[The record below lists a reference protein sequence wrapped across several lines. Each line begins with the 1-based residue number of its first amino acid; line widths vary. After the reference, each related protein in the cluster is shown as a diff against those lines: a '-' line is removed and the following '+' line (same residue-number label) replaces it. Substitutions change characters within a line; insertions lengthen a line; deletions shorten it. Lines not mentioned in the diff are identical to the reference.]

1 MLTLTRSHGCGEL
14 TKEHVGQEVT
24 LTGWVDTRRDLG
36 GVVFIELRDRSGF
49 MQVVFSPEINKEMHE
64 LSSKLRSE
72 FVIAI
77 NGKLSL
83 RPEENVN
90 SNTESGELEVYATSL
105 EILNS
110 AKTPPFQIN
119 DDSAIEETLRLKYRY
134 LDLRRPIM
142 QNRLKV
148 RHKVTQFVRNYM
160 DNHDFFEIETP
171 MLTKRTP
178 EGARDYLVP
187 SRVHPGDFYALPQSP
202 QIFKQILM
210 VAGYEKYFQ
219 VARCFRDEDLRAD
232 RQPEFTQI
240 DIEMSFI
247 RQEDILNLV
256 EGMVVQMIKK
266 FKGIELTTPIQ
277 RLTYQQAMDNYGS
290 DKPDLR
296 FGMEFIDL
304 TEMMS
309 KSSFNAFADLA
320 KSGGKVKALKLEGQS
335 EMSRNELDTVR
346 DKAVKLGAKGLT
358 WFIFNK
364 DGSLKSPVGK
374 FFSEA
379 EIAEIKETAQAKDGD
394 VLLVVA
400 DSYDVV
406 ANVLGR
412 FRLDFGKK
420 LGLIDESKF
429 ALLWVVDFPL
439 LEWDEEDK
447 RWAAKHHPFTSPKP
461 EHLDLLDTDPG
472 KCLAN
477 AYDLV
482 LNGYE
487 LGGGSIRIHRKDT
500 QKKMFNVLGMS
511 DEEAKTKFGFMM
523 DAFEYGAPPHGG
535 LALGL
540 DRIVMLLTDCDN
552 IRDVI
557 PFPKTQSA
565 TCLMTEAPSSVEPKL
580 MRELSIKSTVVVKEK
595 EATVQA

>member
-77 NGKLSL
+77 KGKLSL
-83 RPEENVN
+83 RPEENIN
-90 SNTESGELEVYATSL
+90 SSIVSGDLEVYATHL

-110 AKTPPFQIN
+110 AKTPPFQIA
-119 DDSAIEETLRLKYRY
+119 DDIPIEETLRLKYRY
-134 LDLRRPIM
+134 LDLRRPVM
-142 QNRLKV
+142 QHRLKT

-160 DNHDFFEIETP
+160 DQHGFFEIETP

-256 EGMVVQMIKK
+256 EGMVVNMIKD
-266 FKGIELTTPIQ
+266 FKGIELTSPIQ
-277 RLTYQQAMDNYGS
+277 RLTYQQAMDMYGS

-304 TEMMS
+304 TDLMATS
-309 KSSFNAFADLA
+309 GFNAFADLA

-335 EMSRNELDTVR
+335 EMSRNELDVTR

-358 WFIFNK
+358 WFVFNK
-364 DGSLKSPVGK
+364 DGSVKSPIAK
-374 FFSEA
+374 FFTEE
-379 EIAEIKETAQAKDGD
+379 EIGKIRETAQVKDGD
-394 VLLVVA
+394 VLLIVA

-439 LEWDEEDK
+439 LEWDAEDK

-461 EHLDLLDTDPG
+461 EHLELLDTDPG
-472 KCLAN
+472 QCLAN

-487 LGGGSIRIHRKDT
+487 LGGGSIRIHRKDV

-565 TCLMTEAPSSVEPKL
+565 TCLMTEAPSGVEPKL
-580 MRELSIKSTVVVKEK
+580 MRELSIKSTVVK
-595 EATVQA
+595 EATAQA

>member
-1 MLTLTRSHGCGEL
+1 MLKCHLCT
-14 TKEHVGQEVT
+14 
-24 LTGWVDTRRDLG
+24 
-36 GVVFIELRDRSGF
+36 
-49 MQVVFSPEINKEMHE
+49 
-64 LSSKLRSE
+64 
-72 FVIAI
+72 
-77 NGKLSL
+77 
-83 RPEENVN
+83 
-90 SNTESGELEVYATSL
+90 
-105 EILNS
+105 
-110 AKTPPFQIN
+110 
-119 DDSAIEETLRLKYRY
+119 
-134 LDLRRPIM
+134 
-142 QNRLKV
+142 
-148 RHKVTQFVRNYM
+148 
-160 DNHDFFEIETP
+160 
-171 MLTKRTP
+171 
-178 EGARDYLVP
+178 
-187 SRVHPGDFYALPQSP
+187 
-202 QIFKQILM
+202 
-210 VAGYEKYFQ
+210 
-219 VARCFRDEDLRAD
+219 
-232 RQPEFTQI
+232 
-240 DIEMSFI
+240 
-247 RQEDILNLV
+247 QEDILNLV

-266 FKGIELTTPIQ
+266 FKGIDLTSPIQ

-296 FGMEFIDL
+296 FGMEFVDL
-304 TEMMS
+304 TDMMS

-335 EMSRNELDTVR
+335 DMSRNELDTVR

-379 EIAEIKETAQAKDGD
+379 EVAEIKETAKAKDGD

-565 TCLMTEAPSSVEPKL
+565 TCLMTEAPSGVEPKL